1 MDEMTGF
8 GIFITAAA
16 FLIIVGRIYLEVRE
30 GKLIW
35 TGGVMLATAFLVSLA
50 AIAITAT
57 RTTSDD
63 LYLRL
68 AVLAGCAALVG
79 GAYFLGRKGKG

>member
-1 MDEMTGF
+1 MDDMTGF

-30 GKLIW
+30 EKLTR
-35 TGGVMLATAFLVSLA
+35 TGGAMLAASFLVSLA

-63 LYLRL
+63 LPLRL

-79 GAYFLGRKGKG
+79 GAYLLGRKGKG